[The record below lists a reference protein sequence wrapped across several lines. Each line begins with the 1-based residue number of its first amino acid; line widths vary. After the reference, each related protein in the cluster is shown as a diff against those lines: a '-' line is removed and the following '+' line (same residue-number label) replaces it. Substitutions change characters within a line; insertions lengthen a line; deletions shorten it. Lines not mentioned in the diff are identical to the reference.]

1 MTLPAF
7 LLVVIAAVLHACWNL
22 AAKKA
27 SGNIGVFWLG
37 LCFASALLLPVVWL
51 SGLPLEPAGVPYI
64 VATALIHT
72 AYFSLLAASYRHGE
86 MSVVYPLA
94 RGSGVA
100 GTALVAAIFLGEP
113 ASVIGTIGILS
124 VTAGILLLGLRELV
138 SRGTSPHSCVLA
150 LLVGVTI
157 VGYSVVD
164 KLGVGHI
171 HPVVYITGL
180 VTGAAL
186 FLAPYVLLRYK
197 DECRDAWAKH
207 KGLSAWVG
215 LGVVATYLLVLFAF
229 QMGSVSYVVAV
240 RELSI
245 VVVAVLSVTVL
256 QEPLTLPRCLS
267 TTAILVGVVLVKLA

>member
-7 LLVVIAAVLHACWNL
+7 LLVVVAAVLHACWNL
-22 AAKKA
+22 AAKRA

-37 LCFASALLLPVVWL
+37 LCLASTLLLPAVWL
-51 SGLPLEPAGVPYI
+51 SGLPVEPAGMPYI

-86 MSVVYPLA
+86 ISVVYPLA

-100 GTALVAAIFLGEP
+100 GTALIAAIFLDEP
-113 ASVIGTIGILS
+113 VSVTGTIGILS
-124 VTAGILLLGLRELV
+124 VTAGILFLGLRELV
-138 SRGTSPHSCVLA
+138 SQGTPHSCILA

-164 KLGVGHI
+164 KLGVGLL
-171 HPVVYITGL
+171 HPLVYITGL

-186 FLAPYVLLRYK
+186 FLTPYVLLRYK
-197 DECRDAWAKH
+197 DECRAAWARH

-245 VVVAVLSVTVL
+245 VVVAILSVTVL
-256 QEPLTLPRCLS
+256 REPLTLPRCLS

>member
-1 MTLPAF
+1 
-7 LLVVIAAVLHACWNL
+7 
-22 AAKKA
+22 
-27 SGNIGVFWLG
+27 
-37 LCFASALLLPVVWL
+37 
-51 SGLPLEPAGVPYI
+51 
-64 VATALIHT
+64 
-72 AYFSLLAASYRHGE
+72 
-86 MSVVYPLA
+86 
-94 RGSGVA
+94 
-100 GTALVAAIFLGEP
+100 
-113 ASVIGTIGILS
+113 
-124 VTAGILLLGLRELV
+124 
-138 SRGTSPHSCVLA
+138 LA

-157 VGYSVVD
+157 VGYSVAD
-164 KLGVGHI
+164 KLGVGHV

-180 VTGAAL
+180 VAGAAL

-197 DECRDAWAKH
+197 DECRAAWEKH

-267 TTAILVGVVLVKLA
+267 TTAILLGVVLVKLA

>member
-1 MTLPAF
+1 MTIPAF
-7 LLVVIAAVLHACWNL
+7 LLVVVAAVLHACWNL

-37 LCFASALLLPVVWL
+37 LCFACFLLLPLVL
-51 SGLPLEPAGVPYI
+51 ILGLPLETAGVPYI
-64 VATALIHT
+64 LATALIHT
-72 AYFSLLAASYRHGE
+72 AYFGMLAASYRHGE

-100 GTALVAAIFLGEP
+100 GTALVASLLGEP
-113 ASVIGTIGILS
+113 ISWIGTIGIVCVS
-124 VTAGILLLGLRELV
+124 AGVLLLGLREV
-138 SRGTSPHSCVLA
+138 IHNSTPHACLLA
-150 LLVGVTI
+150 LLVGLTI

-164 KLGVGHI
+164 KLGVCLV

-186 FLAPYVLLRYK
+186 LLSPYVLLRYR
-197 DECRDAWAKH
+197 DECRDAWTNC
-207 KGLSAWVG
+207 KGLSAGVG

-229 QMGSVSYVVAV
+229 QMGNVSYVVAV

-256 QEPLTLPRCLS
+256 QEPITLPRCLS
-267 TTAILVGVVLVKLA
+267 TVAILIGVVLVKLA